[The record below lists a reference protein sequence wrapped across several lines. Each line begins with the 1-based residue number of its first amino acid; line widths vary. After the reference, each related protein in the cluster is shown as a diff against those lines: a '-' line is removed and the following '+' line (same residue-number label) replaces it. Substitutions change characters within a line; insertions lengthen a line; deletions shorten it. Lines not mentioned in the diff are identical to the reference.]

1 MCVCGSSDTSSDAC
15 PWARDHLCHWSS
27 HALAQPGCTAWPQVV
42 LASFYICQSPIQRPP
57 CTLAHFASGLGA
69 VIFQSEKRNKKF
81 RIFASFVFTPTIF
94 FFFGAVFSCAC
105 CTVLLPCFA
114 TRWLRNEEQRPLKS
128 GRGEKQKEA
137 ENWKSRRNP
146 RSEQSPKALITHDFW
161 LSYEPRTDILL
172 VWSCVCVW
180 CVWCACHIQTHTG
193 WFISLIWIKARE
205 RPLCVGPSPCYL
217 THVKRGVRHLC
228 PEEDC
233 WVWM

>member
-1 MCVCGSSDTSSDAC
+1 M
-15 PWARDHLCHWSS
+15 
-27 HALAQPGCTAWPQVV
+27 
-42 LASFYICQSPIQRPP
+42 
-57 CTLAHFASGLGA
+57 
-69 VIFQSEKRNKKF
+69 
-81 RIFASFVFTPTIF
+81 
-94 FFFGAVFSCAC
+94 
-105 CTVLLPCFA
+105 LLPCFA

-128 GRGEKQKEA
+128 GRGEKEKEA

-172 VWSCVCVW
+172 VWSSVCVCVCVCL

-233 WVWM
+233 WVWMWAQRVNPGPQGELWWVWRAQELWELPFHSWVTSSKSPPFSASKGCCEC